1 MTLISRTFPHTQDFA
16 GLPALSATVEGDG
29 SFSTSTTIPATTQPG
44 GYDITARC
52 GGGNLGLVAHLTV
65 TG

>member
-1 MTLISRTFPHTQDFA
+1 MTLISRAFPHTQDFA